1 MELKGHVEE
10 LQRQLELAAEAG
22 DDDAR
27 AVAGRLI
34 AALESAARLVLLD
47 VLSAAAAEITLDLA
61 PGSVDVRLRGRDP
74 EFVVTRPPADH
85 PADHPAD
92 SRPTDALPPLPNR
105 VGVPAVTDDDSGPSR
120 VTLRLSEQ
128 LKGRIEEIAG
138 RDSLSVNSWLV
149 RTLSAAVGAT
159 DRPQHAVRSNPRGGQ
174 SFTGWAR

>member
-1 MELKGHVEE
+1 MELKLHVEE
-10 LQRQLELAAEAG
+10 LQRRLELAAEAG

-27 AVAGRLI
+27 VVAGRLI

-74 EFVVTRPPADH
+74 EFVVTRPPV
-85 PADHPAD
+85 DHPAD
-92 SRPTDALPPLPNR
+92 SRPTDALPPPPDR
-105 VGVPAVTDDDSGPSR
+105 VGVPPVTDDDTGPSR

-138 RDSLSVNSWLV
+138 RESLSVNSWLV
-149 RTLSAAVGAT
+149 RTVSAAVGAT
-159 DRPQHAVRSNPRGGQ
+159 DRPRYAVRPNPGGGE